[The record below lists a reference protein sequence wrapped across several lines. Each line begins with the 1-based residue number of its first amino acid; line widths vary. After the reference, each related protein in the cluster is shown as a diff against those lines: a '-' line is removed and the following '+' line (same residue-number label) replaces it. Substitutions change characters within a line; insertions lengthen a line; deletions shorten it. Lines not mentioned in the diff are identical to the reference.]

1 MMLTRRDILKAVS
14 VGFLIRPR
22 ALRARASQPSTPVNF
37 DVPAGA
43 CDCHTHI
50 FGDPRQFPL
59 YAGRVYTPEQA
70 LPEEMSALHRTL
82 RVQRVVIVTASVYG
96 TDNSSTLFGI
106 KARGR
111 DARGVA
117 VIADRTSEAELDAL
131 DQAGIRGIRLNFA
144 TGGTNNPD
152 AARQRFRSAADRIKS
167 RRWHVQVS
175 TNLAMISALEEVI
188 LASPVPV
195 VVDHF
200 GRARAE
206 LGVQQPGFASLVEL
220 VKSGKAYVKVSAAS
234 SVSQRPDLSDLVPLA
249 QALIRANPDRVL
261 WGTDWPHPRP
271 APPPGG
277 KATDVTPLES
287 VDDGQ
292 QLNQLPIWAPDAAIR
307 QKILVSNP
315 AALYRF
321 QNP

>member
-1 MMLTRRDILKAVS
+1 MLKRRDILKAVS
-14 VGFLIRPR
+14 VGLLLRPR
-22 ALRARASQPSTPVNF
+22 AVRAKASQPSTPVNF

-59 YAGRVYTPEQA
+59 FPGRVYTPEQA
-70 LPEEMSALHRTL
+70 SPEEMTALHRAL

-96 TDNSSTLFGI
+96 IDNSSTLFGI
-106 KARGR
+106 RARPG

-117 VIADRTSEAELDAL
+117 VIDERTSEAELDAM
-131 DQAGIRGIRLNFA
+131 DRAGIRGIRLNFA
-144 TGGTNNPD
+144 TGGTSNPD
-152 AARQRFRSAADRIKS
+152 VARQRFLSAVDRIKA
-167 RRWHVQVS
+167 RRWHVQIA
-175 TNLAMISALEEVI
+175 TNLGVISALAKAI

-200 GRARAE
+200 GRARPE
-206 LGVQQPGFASLVEL
+206 LGVQQPGFASLIEL
-220 VKSGKAYVKVSAAS
+220 VKSGKAYVKVSAAA

-249 QALIRANPDRVL
+249 QALIRANPDRIL

-277 KATDVTPLES
+277 KATDITPLDP
-287 VDDGQ
+287 VDDGL
-292 QLNQLPIWAPDAAIR
+292 QLNQLPLWAPDAAIR
-307 QKILVSNP
+307 RKILVSNP
-315 AALYRF
+315 AELYRF
-321 QNP
+321 